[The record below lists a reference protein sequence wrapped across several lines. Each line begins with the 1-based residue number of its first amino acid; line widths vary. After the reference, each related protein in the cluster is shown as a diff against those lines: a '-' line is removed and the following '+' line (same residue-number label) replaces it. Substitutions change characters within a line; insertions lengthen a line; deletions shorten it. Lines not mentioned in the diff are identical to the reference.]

1 MTVLHPMRQVLLAV
15 GMAVAMALL
24 CLPGHANAQSIST
37 SQNLSFGTF
46 TPGGGGTVV
55 VSPAGGRTA
64 TGGVTLFTAAQFSQ
78 PAAAS
83 YTVTNPNN
91 GTSSFTITLPAGSV
105 TLTRTG
111 GTATMSVGTFTSNP
125 ATGQGTNKKGFGQ
138 LAGGTGSFTVGATL
152 TVGASQTAGT
162 YTGTYSVTVAFP

>member
-1 MTVLHPMRQVLLAV
+1 MTVFHPLRQILLAV
-15 GMAVAMALL
+15 WMAAVLL
-24 CLPGHANAQSIST
+24 CLPGHAGAQSIST

-55 VSPAGGRTA
+55 VSPAGARTA

-83 YTVTNPNN
+83 YIVANPSN
-91 GTSSFTITLPAGSV
+91 GVSSFTITLPASSV
-105 TLTRTG
+105 ILTRTG

-125 ATGQGTNKKGFGQ
+125 VTGQGTNKKGFGQ
-138 LAGGTGSFTVGATL
+138 LAGGSGNFTVGATL
-152 TVGASQTAGT
+152 TVGASQAAGT